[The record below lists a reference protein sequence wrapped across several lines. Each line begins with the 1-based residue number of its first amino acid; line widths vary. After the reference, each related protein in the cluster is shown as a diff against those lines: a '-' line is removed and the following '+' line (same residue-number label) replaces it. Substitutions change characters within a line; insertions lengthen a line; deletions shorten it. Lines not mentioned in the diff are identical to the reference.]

1 MPDDNQ
7 DFTWLYLPAQQEEM
21 DGALAKVCAELA
33 DPDRESELH
42 SRIRLVLEEIMMN
55 IINHAYATDPAG
67 PVHVGW
73 RINSDASRTIKFV
86 DSGEEFNP
94 LQKEPPDTAA
104 GLEDRPIGGLGIHLV
119 REMCREIEY
128 TRAGN
133 ENILTVN
140 I

>member
-33 DPDRESELH
+33 DPERESGLH
-42 SRIRLVLEEIMMN
+42 SKIRLVLEEIMLN

-73 RINSDASRTIKFV
+73 KINSDGSRTIKFV

-94 LQKEPPDTAA
+94 LQKDPPNTEAE
-104 GLEDRPIGGLGIHLV
+104 LEDRPIGGLGIHLV
-119 REMCREIEY
+119 RQT
-128 TRAGN
+128 TRDIQYQRQGN
-133 ENILTVN
+133 ENILTVR

>member
-1 MPDDNQ
+1 LPDHNQ

-21 DGALAKVCAELA
+21 DRALARVCAELA

-42 SRIRLVLEEIMMN
+42 SRIRLVLEEIMLN

-73 RINSDASRTIKFV
+73 KINSDGSRTIKFV

-94 LQKEPPDTAA
+94 LQKDPPNTEAE
-104 GLEDRPIGGLGIHLV
+104 LEDRPIGGLGIHLV
-119 REMCREIEY
+119 RQT
-128 TRAGN
+128 TRDIQYQRQGN
-133 ENILTVN
+133 ENILTVR